1 MNRLPSTVWQ
11 KLLQEQRSAALDDLL
26 SRWHHWQTQQ
36 SSTTRGHAGR
46 SLVVGDYIASR
57 QYDDV
62 NGALYDDEEDVAMRA
77 MQSNVDNMAEPYRSA
92 VYVIARALC
101 LGTSAFTS
109 PRLPQFP
116 AERDRVIA
124 HARQWLTLRL
134 ISAGL
139 ME

>member
-1 MNRLPSTVWQ
+1 MSIWT
-11 KLLQEQRSAALDDLL
+11 KLLQDQRDAALDDLL

-62 NGALYDDEEDVAMRA
+62 NGALYDDEENVAMRA
-77 MQSNVDNMAEPYRSA
+77 VQANVDNMDEPYRSA
-92 VYVIARALC
+92 AYVIARALY
-101 LGTSAFTS
+101 LGTSAISS

-116 AERDRVIA
+116 AERERVIA
-124 HARQWLTLRL
+124 RARQWLTLRL
-134 ISAGL
+134 VGAGL